1 MSIPRTTPTTAT
13 TSLPQWASVLA
24 VVAHPDD
31 ESFGLG
37 AVLDAFVQAGATVT
51 VLCLTQG
58 EASTIHGVSGD
69 LAELRAAELR
79 AAARELGVSSTI
91 LKNHP
96 DGHLDR
102 DADTLV
108 REVVDAAIQAGAQ
121 GLVVLDPSGVTGHP
135 DHIASTTAALKAAE
149 EIDLPA
155 LGWTIPTDVAE
166 RLNTELD
173 ATFLGHPDGAIDI
186 HLLVDRAHQL
196 AASLAHASQAIPTSL
211 LWRRLELL
219 GNIEHLRWLRHT
231 QPRTAPV
238 RAVRVAAV
246 DPAAASIRVDHQ
258 AGDRFD
264 IVIRDHTVT
273 TDQPEVAGGDDTGPT
288 PTELFVGSIAS
299 CVAFYARRY
308 LARHHIDAEGLSVEA
323 SYELDTKPARV
334 AGIEINLQVPPGL
347 SQARRE
353 ALLAVAGHCTVH
365 NSITIPP
372 TITLGLASP

>member
-1 MSIPRTTPTTAT
+1 MVVWSSPNREHFRRRPSSKSSPPSGPSTSTPRSAARVRLTPPRRPEGRPMSIPRTTPTTAT

-69 LAELRAAELR
+69 LAELRAAE
-79 AAARELGVSSTI
+79 
-91 LKNHP
+91 
-96 DGHLDR
+96 DR

-108 REVVDAAIQAGAQ
+108 REVVDAAIEAGAQ

-264 IVIRDHTVT
+264 IVIRDH
-273 TDQPEVAGGDDTGPT
+273 
-288 PTELFVGSIAS
+288 
-299 CVAFYARRY
+299 
-308 LARHHIDAEGLSVEA
+308 IDAEGLSVEA
-323 SYELDTKPARV
+323 SYERDTKPARV

-347 SQARRE
+347 SPARRE